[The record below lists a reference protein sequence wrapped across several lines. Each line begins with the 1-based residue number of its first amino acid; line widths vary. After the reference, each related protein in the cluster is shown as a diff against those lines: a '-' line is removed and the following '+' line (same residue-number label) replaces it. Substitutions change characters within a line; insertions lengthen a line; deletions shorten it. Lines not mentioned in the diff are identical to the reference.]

1 MCATPLPPRLRRL
14 PAVVHAPPLAG
25 LDLRLATTSRA
36 RLLGLAGLRTLP
48 AGAGL
53 LLPRTRS
60 VHTFGMRFALDL
72 VWLDGDGVVVRV
84 DRSVP
89 ARRLR
94 ACRRACAVLELPA
107 GTAPA
112 QLPQRKPVAD
122 GLGGSGLAG
131 RPSPCVRSL

>member
-1 MCATPLPPRLRRL
+1 MSAMPLPRRLRRL
-14 PAVVHAPPLAG
+14 PVVVLAPPLAG
-25 LDLRLATTSRA
+25 LDVRLAATPRA

-48 AGAGL
+48 ARAGL

-72 VWLDGDGVVVRV
+72 VWLDGDGAVVRV
-84 DRSVP
+84 DRAVP

-94 ACRRACAVLELPA
+94 ACRGARAVVELAA

-112 QLPQRKPVAD
+112 QPSQRKPVAD

-131 RPSPCVRSL
+131 RPSGCARSL